1 MIPQVN
7 WKERYQCEVTRN
19 YYEYS
24 KRNDE
29 SPVRT
34 RLLTEREYDLIFKED
49 YNNIK
54 YIVF

>member
-1 MIPQVN
+1 MAIAVN
-7 WKERYQCEVTRN
+7 WKERYSSEVER
-19 YYEYS
+19 S
-24 KRNDE
+24 LRGCKAFNDN